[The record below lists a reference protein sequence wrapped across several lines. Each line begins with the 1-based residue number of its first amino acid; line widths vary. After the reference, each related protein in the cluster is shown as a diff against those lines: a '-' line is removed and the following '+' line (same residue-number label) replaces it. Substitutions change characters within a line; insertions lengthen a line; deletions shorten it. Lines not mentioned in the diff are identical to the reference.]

1 MAADEFLSGWG
12 EKYEP
17 WSSVE
22 VWCMKEL
29 GRTTQL
35 GFGSVAIGTIYG
47 NFCLTAVSKRQRP
60 QQHSVG
66 LFQWLHG
73 PQG

>member
-1 MAADEFLSGWG
+1 
-12 EKYEP
+12 
-17 WSSVE
+17 
-22 VWCMKEL
+22 MKEL